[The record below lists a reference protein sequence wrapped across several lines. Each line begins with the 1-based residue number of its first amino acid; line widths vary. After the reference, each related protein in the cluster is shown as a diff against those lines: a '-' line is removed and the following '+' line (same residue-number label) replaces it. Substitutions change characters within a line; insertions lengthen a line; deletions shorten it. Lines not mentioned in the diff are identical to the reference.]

1 MPNER
6 IQFNLT
12 ERFAAPLP
20 EFYRRRIV
28 FWKDED
34 REFEQDIDELAL
46 DGVKIV
52 KLTGSN
58 NFAVKKLLLHD
69 DLDSNYLI
77 YCPIPYADEQ
87 EDWLQDIEY
96 YSEVFRADFISMQM
110 EELNIEPSAPMRK
123 TVKLYAKFLE
133 SKERRQKLRRIGRDY
148 QTPLQ
153 LHIDIMTVLA
163 GLSEGTA
170 QDVIIAVLS
179 AGLDKENNGVLQ
191 NIRKFGSIG
200 AFWQL
205 ARKYT
210 GYIEEED
217 KPLGCFAAHVLL
229 TALSQTMNPS
239 VLKGLGRFIS
249 ETNKAYCYSL
259 VHEWRA
265 GENSEALYN
274 LCRTVENE
282 LQLPA
287 RFDKFE
293 PETLLTGDIF
303 PCINES
309 ILKQFFREIADHVVK
324 VELIMKV
331 CENRR
336 TAGWYE
342 RFSDYYDCL
351 FFIGKMQTFYQEHG
365 GGFHIVEPKKIWA
378 LYTGELYRMDGYY
391 RHFHYAFGN
400 SLRNSNDALE
410 DGLKH
415 STEFVESL
423 YQNWFLREL
432 TACWTNAAAEDL
444 AALGYVSEI
453 EKQRDFYRRKVSSGN
468 GKNGRVFVVIS
479 DALRYE
485 VAAELSER
493 IVRTTKGTVDLGTM
507 QAVFPS
513 ITKFGMAAL
522 LPGKSISVDED
533 MAVLV
538 DGKQTRSTADRSV
551 ILNTAT
557 KNSVAIQ
564 YNDLLNMKKDARR
577 ELVAGK
583 EVIYI
588 YHNAIDA
595 IGDKAPTE
603 SKVFEACETA
613 IQELSN
619 ILRIIVNE
627 LSGTNVFI
635 TADHGFL
642 YTYQPLD
649 ESNKIDRKAFSG
661 GVLELG
667 RRYALTEPETTADFL
682 LPVHLEHELDGAA
695 IKGYAPKDTI
705 RMKVQGGGE
714 NYVHGGISLQELVV
728 PVIAFKN
735 LRATNKNYVEVKNAE
750 LKLLSE
756 SRKISNLI
764 FSLEFHQRQ
773 PVGDKIQPCTY
784 SIYMT
789 DDEGVAVSDRQT
801 IIADKSSDNA
811 ADRIFRVRFN
821 LKAGVYD
828 KKKVYRLV
836 IANDIEVEEIEFHI
850 DIAFADDFGFDL

>member
-34 REFEQDIDELAL
+34 REFERDIDELTL

-52 KLTGSN
+52 KLTGNN

-77 YCPIPYADEQ
+77 YCPILYADEQ

-123 TVKLYAKFLE
+123 MVKLYAKFLE
-133 SKERRQKLRRIGRDY
+133 SKERRQKLRKIGRNY

-153 LHIDIMTVLA
+153 LHSDIMAILA
-163 GLSEGTA
+163 GLSEGTT

-179 AGLDKENNGVLQ
+179 AGLDKECNGVLQ
-191 NIRKFGSIG
+191 NIRKFGSIE

-205 ARKYT
+205 VRKYT

-217 KPLGCFAAHVLL
+217 KPMGCFAAHVLL

-239 VLKGLGRFIS
+239 VLKGLERFIS

-259 VHEWRA
+259 VHEWRDR
-265 GENSEALYN
+265 ENSEELYD

-282 LQLPA
+282 LQLSA

-293 PETLLTGDIF
+293 SETLLTGDIF

-324 VELIMKV
+324 AELIMKV

-378 LYTGELYRMDGYY
+378 LYTGELYRMDAYY

-410 DGLKH
+410 DGLKY
-415 STEFVESL
+415 STKFVEAL

-432 TACWTNAAAEDL
+432 TACWTNAVAEDL
-444 AALGYVSEI
+444 ATLGYVSEV
-453 EKQRDFYRRKVSSGN
+453 EKQRDFYRRKVSSGGN
-468 GKNGRVFVVIS
+468 KNGRVFVVIS
-479 DALRYE
+479 DELRYE

-493 IVRTTKGTVDLGTM
+493 IVRTTKGTVDLGAM
-507 QAVFPS
+507 QAIFPS

-538 DGKQTRSTADRSV
+538 DGKQTRSTADRG
-551 ILNTAT
+551 ILLNTAA

-577 ELVAGK
+577 ELVTGK
-583 EVIYI
+583 AVIYI

-595 IGDKAPTE
+595 IGDKVPTE

-627 LSGTNVFI
+627 LSGTNIFI

-642 YTYQPLD
+642 YTYQPLN
-649 ESNKIDRKAFSG
+649 ESDKIDRKTFSG
-661 GVLELG
+661 GVLELS
-667 RRYALTEPETTADFL
+667 RRYALTEPKTTADFL
-682 LPVHLEHELDGAA
+682 LPIHLEYELDGTA
-695 IKGYAPKDTI
+695 IRGYAPQDTI

-728 PVIAFKN
+728 PVITFKN
-735 LRATNKNYVEVKNAE
+735 MRSTNKNYVEVKNTE

-801 IIADKSSDNA
+801 VIADKSSDNA

-821 LKAGVYD
+821 LKAGTYD
-828 KKKVYRLV
+828 KKKVYRLM

-850 DIAFADDFGFDL
+850 DIALADDFGFDL